1 MPRSFPFV
9 LTLCLLICPVA
20 PAASDPPTV
29 TLLTPAAGDIL
40 EMGSRHVITWTSADD
55 SGTVAVRLEW
65 SPNSGAS
72 FGLIDSVDTDTAA
85 YDWFVPNV
93 ATTAAL
99 VRVIVYDADGNA
111 AADATDGVFA
121 IIAPPPS
128 DSISPTVHV
137 LEPNGGDSLLAN
149 TIHRIRWTAADNQII
164 ASLRIDYS
172 GDNGATYTKVDSLSF
187 DVGTYIWATPA
198 TDSDSARIR
207 VMVWDN
213 VGNEASDESDAPF
226 TVWTPPQI
234 RGDVNMDY
242 VVNSSDIIYL
252 VNFVFKG
259 GPAPRGGVAVA
270 DNNCD
275 TNISNAD
282 IILMINFVFKA
293 GPELCPF

>member
-1 MPRSFPFV
+1 MYRRLLLS
-9 LTLCLLICPVA
+9 LTLGLTLFQSTA
-20 PAASDPPTV
+20 AASDPPTV

-55 SGTVAVRLEW
+55 SGTVAIRLEW
-65 SPNSGAS
+65 SPNSGIS
-72 FGLIDSVDTDTAA
+72 FGLIDSVDTDTAK
-85 YDWFVPNV
+85 YDWFVPIV
-93 ATTAAL
+93 ATTGAL

-111 AADATDGVFA
+111 TADVTDGVFA

-149 TIHRIRWTAADNQII
+149 TIHTIRWTAADNQII

-172 GDNGATYTKVDSLSF
+172 GDNGATYTTVDSLSF
-187 DVGTYIWATPA
+187 NVGTYIWATPT

-213 VGNEASDESDAPF
+213 VGNAASDESDAPF
-226 TVWTPPQI
+226 TVWTPPRI
-234 RGDVNMDY
+234 RGDVNLDY

-252 VNFVFKG
+252 VNYVLKG
-259 GPAPRGGVAVA
+259 GPAPKGSVEVA
-270 DNNCD
+270 DSNCD
-275 TNISNAD
+275 TNITNAD

-293 GPELCPF
+293 GPEPCPF